1 MKFNKHF
8 IRSQNQTK
16 YTKHY
21 GKLIKKIINMKTIF
35 TSVVPSCLSVLGDM
49 LTLNIFYTFFKCL
62 FLVFKTICWW
72 QFFRIPCSFEC
83 NRAKCIT
90 ENVMFSVLQSFN
102 TIKRNT
108 FTNKSVSVFRTA
120 CKKPVVD
127 VRSHWT
133 LSGQPLRR
141 TSTQRACTLNVW
153 PFWKFK

>member
-1 MKFNKHF
+1 MKFNENF

-16 YTKHY
+16 YTRHY
-21 GKLIKKIINMKTIF
+21 GKLIKKNNKYESYF
-35 TSVVPSCLSVLGDM
+35 HVSCAQLFICYLGSM
-49 LTLNIFYTFFKCL
+49 LPNKILEFWILRFYTICKCFFI
-62 FLVFKTICWW
+62 VFK
-72 QFFRIPCSFEC
+72 PVFEC
-83 NRAKCIT
+83 NRAECIT
-90 ENVMFSVLQSFN
+90 ENFMFSVLQSFN
-102 TIKRNT
+102 TLKRNK

-133 LSGQPLRR
+133 LSGQPQRR